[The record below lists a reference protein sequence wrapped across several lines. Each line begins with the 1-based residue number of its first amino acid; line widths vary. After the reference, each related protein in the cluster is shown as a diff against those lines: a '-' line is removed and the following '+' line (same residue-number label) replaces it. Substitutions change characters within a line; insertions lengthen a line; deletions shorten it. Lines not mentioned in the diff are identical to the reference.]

1 MSTKAQ
7 LAQYCADHFPTQFI
21 HSGFQLKTVAIS
33 AAISFLVGGLL
44 AWYFKGH
51 GITGVKTDL
60 NNVKTD
66 VENIK
71 NKIFPAAPVGAGTPV
86 ASLSN

>member
-1 MSTKAQ
+1 MTTKQ
-7 LAQYCADHFPTQFI
+7 LTQYCADHFPTQFI

-33 AAISFLVGGLL
+33 VAVSLLVGGLL
-44 AWYFKGH
+44 GWYFKGR
-51 GITGVKTDL
+51 GMTGVKIDL

-71 NKIFPAAPVGAGTPV
+71 SKIFPAPVVGAATPV
-86 ASLSN
+86 A